1 MSFDLKYQSDF
12 YNTPPYQKLV
22 SVKIYKKD
30 YGVHD
35 LILLR
40 TQAVTIEVNYQDEN
54 TPIIGTV
61 AKINII
67 NEGEFTSLED
77 LLTSLE
83 KEFYCTIE
91 YDGAIVFRG
100 FSLCDLNEQQFLP
113 WSNITLQF
121 TDYLRKLEDIFVA
134 SDSEDSS
141 GDEVYLNATGD
152 ISMPSSLFA
161 IVNSALRIIFGI
173 EQPLPLYINST
184 LFETTMAEDSDGS
197 DCLIKQL
204 WVENAMFFTSMT
216 DFDDAYTA
224 LNKILRSLGAYFY
237 SNGTRWILERQEDV
251 FRTGTWVYFPDL
263 VLGAT
268 VQSVA
273 NQKQEYNKQDDDF
286 EYVNTSQVLQYA
298 SGLQKLI
305 LDLKDKPFDT
315 FVFNDFTVDMAT
327 VDERYPVA
335 EDLDFRKWYIYQE
348 ATPLAVGYSFR
359 GMDKYFKWE
368 YAIDLTYPV
377 LYYSFEISF
386 NASEDIPTELT
397 INYKMSG
404 DTDLTDALSATTK
417 FYLRFD
423 GGVLAGEYLGY
434 ESGPE
439 ESQIL
444 SYGDY
449 WDFYNKQI
457 FDTSTD
463 KKTRTW
469 TVSQTF
475 NLTDNIVVPQPP
487 GYPDDSLPSIWE
499 RLGKP
504 TSQRFTIMFA
514 PIYFVIKGNNNN
526 IVETTNYIGDIEV
539 TITQQQVLNKLTYYV
554 NEDFIRTETVDIDFF
569 DLTNKN
575 FANGFLVGD
584 VWNDLHKSELWTSEQ
599 STTPQ
604 PLMDIL
610 ARDRFRRYSRTIHKL
625 VGTIMHDGYMKPFSV
640 LTDDNLMFDSEYPIK
655 LLLEKYTWDL
665 NAGTYDIEATEYT
678 EEEILVDESN
688 ELPAIPTGLWVNQPD
703 AGEHMVVNWTAVAT
717 ATGYTLQRMPWSYNP
732 GYNNNSFTTIYTG
745 ANNTFNDDMQEE
757 PAYGLLANNYTV
769 YYKVSAYNVN
779 GASLYCAIVSGT
791 WYKA

>member
-1 MSFDLKYQSDF
+1 MD
-12 YNTPPYQKLV
+12 
-22 SVKIYKKD
+22 
-30 YGVHD
+30 
-35 LILLR
+35 
-40 TQAVTIEVNYQDEN
+40 
-54 TPIIGTV
+54 
-61 AKINII
+61 
-67 NEGEFTSLED
+67 
-77 LLTSLE
+77 
-83 KEFYCTIE
+83 
-91 YDGAIVFRG
+91 DGA
-100 FSLCDLNEQQFLP
+100 
-113 WSNITLQF
+113 
-121 TDYLRKLEDIFVA
+121 
-134 SDSEDSS
+134 
-141 GDEVYLNATGD
+141 
-152 ISMPSSLFA
+152 
-161 IVNSALRIIFGI
+161 
-173 EQPLPLYINST
+173 
-184 LFETTMAEDSDGS
+184 S

-251 FRTGTWVYFPDL
+251 FRTGAWVYLPDL
-263 VLGAT
+263 VSGAT

-315 FVFNDFTVDMAT
+315 FVFNDFTVDMQTISDTTPDAGT
-327 VDERYPVA
+327 
-335 EDLDFRKWYIYQE
+335 LSLRKWYVYWE

-359 GMDKYFKWE
+359 GMNKYFKWE
-368 YAIDLTYPV
+368 YANTIADPTMMG
-377 LYYSFEISF
+377 LYYSFEIFF
-386 NASEDIPTELT
+386 NVSEDIPTELT
-397 INYKMSG
+397 VSYKMSG
-404 DTDLTDALSATTK
+404 DMDLTNIYAAGIR
-417 FYLRFD
+417 FALRFD
-423 GGVLAGEYLGY
+423 GGTLSDYYLGY
-434 ESGPE
+434 VLGPDGE
-439 ESQIL
+439 TQIL
-444 SYGDY
+444 GYGEFF
-449 WDFYNKQI
+449 DFHIRQT
-457 FDTSTD
+457 FDTTQD
-463 KKTRTW
+463 KKTKTW
-469 TVSQTF
+469 TISQTF
-475 NLTDNIVVPQPP
+475 NLTDNRVVPQP
-487 GYPDDSLPSIWE
+487 GTLPDATMPSIWSV
-499 RLGKP
+499 LGNP
-504 TSQRFTIMFA
+504 TSQKFTIMFFPLVNVGLA
-514 PIYFVIKGNNNN
+514 GADVF
-526 IVETTNYIGDIEV
+526 EMTNYIGDIEV

-554 NEDFIRTETVDIDFF
+554 NEDFIKTETIDIDFF

-584 VWNDLHKSELWTSEQ
+584 VWNDLHKSELWASEQ
-599 STTPQ
+599 SNTPQ

-688 ELPAIPTGLWVNQPD
+688 ELPAIPTGLWVNQPE
-703 AGEHMVVNWTAVAT
+703 AGEHMVVNWTVVAT

-745 ANNTFNDDMQEE
+745 ANNTFNDDMQDE